1 MNALTMLEASKL
13 KYHALHPRKPFMS
26 APSAGILKPPE
37 QEQKPEV
44 TEQQKNSPRIS
55 LRDFFVYL
63 GPTLIVSLAYID
75 PGNFGTDIAGGSV
88 FNYTLVWAVWMAS
101 IFAMVLQYLSGKL
114 GIATGN
120 SLSQLLRGSLK
131 YRSRIIPYW
140 LAAEIAIAATDLAE
154 YLGTVIAL
162 NILFGIPLLYASIF
176 GALDVIILL
185 ALTSNR
191 FRVIEYFFM
200 VFVSIIAIG
209 FLYELLLVG
218 PNLQQIGIHSLSPSI
233 SGGTVLTVVGIVGAT
248 VMPHV
253 LWLHSSL
260 TSEKLGR
267 WGIKENEH
275 PPRKKLLGLHLREN
289 VVILAIAGCV
299 NVAILV
305 MAAAA
310 FFGHGYTNI
319 SQIKD
324 AYDILGPLFGS
335 LSATVFALTLLAS
348 GIASSVVGTL
358 AGQEVM
364 TGLLGVKVNPYLR
377 RIVTRFINVIPT
389 TACILIGFSPLAL
402 LFYSQVFL
410 SVLIP
415 LPMIPLIWYTS
426 KKRTMGSFVN
436 RRIMTILALA
446 VGATI
451 IALNI
456 ALLYTSV

>member
-1 MNALTMLEASKL
+1 
-13 KYHALHPRKPFMS
+13 MS
-26 APSAGILKPPE
+26 APPARSLKPPE
-37 QEQKPEV
+37 PGQKPEV
-44 TEQQKNSPRIS
+44 PEHRKSNPHIS
-55 LRDFFVYL
+55 LRDFFTYL

-88 FNYTLVWAVWMAS
+88 YNYDLIWAVWMAS
-101 IFAMVLQYLSGKL
+101 AFAMVLQYLSGKL

-120 SLSQLLRGSLK
+120 SLAQLLRGSLK
-131 YRSRIIPYW
+131 TRRRIIPYW

-185 ALTSNR
+185 ALTNNR
-191 FRVIEYFFM
+191 FRVVEYFFM

-209 FLYELLLVG
+209 FLYELLIVG
-218 PNLQQIGIHSLSPSI
+218 PNLNQIGIHSISPSI
-233 SGGTVLTVVGIVGAT
+233 SSGTVLVVVGIVGAT

-260 TSEKLGR
+260 TAAKIGR
-267 WGIKENEH
+267 WGIKDEEH
-275 PPRKKLLGLHLREN
+275 IPRKKLLGLHLREN
-289 VVILAIAGCV
+289 IVILAIAGCV

-319 SQIKD
+319 QQISD
-324 AYDILGPLFGS
+324 AYNVLKPLFGP
-335 LSATVFALTLLAS
+335 LAAIIFALTLLAS

-364 TGLLGVKVNPYLR
+364 TSLLGVKVNPYLR
-377 RIVTRFINVIPT
+377 RIITRGINVFPT
-389 TACILIGFSPLAL
+389 TACILIGISPLAL

-426 KKRTMGSFVN
+426 KKKTMGSYVN
-436 RRIMTILALA
+436 RRATIIVALA
-446 VGATI
+446 VGSVI
-451 IALNI
+451 VALNV
-456 ALLYTSV
+456 ALIYTSI

>member
-1 MNALTMLEASKL
+1 
-13 KYHALHPRKPFMS
+13 MS
-26 APSAGILKPPE
+26 GPSDGSIKPPE
-37 QEQKPEV
+37 QERKPEV
-44 TEQQKNSPRIS
+44 SEQKYNPHIS
-55 LRDFFVYL
+55 LRDIFVYL

-88 FNYTLVWAVWMAS
+88 FNYDLVWAVWMAS
-101 IFAMVLQYLSGKL
+101 AFAMVLQYLSGKL

-120 SLSQLLRGSLK
+120 SLPQLIRSSLRS
-131 YRSRIIPYW
+131 RSRIIAYW

-176 GALDVIILL
+176 GALDVVILL

-191 FRVIEYFFM
+191 FRVVEYFFM
-200 VFVSIIAIG
+200 VFVSIIAVG
-209 FLYELLLVG
+209 FLYELLVVG
-218 PNLQQIGIHSLSPSI
+218 PNLSQIAVHSISPSI
-233 SGGTVLTVVGIVGAT
+233 SAETVLVVVGIVGAT

-253 LWLHSSL
+253 LFLHSSL
-260 TSEKLGR
+260 TSGKLGR
-267 WGIKENEH
+267 WGIQDSEQVPK
-275 PPRKKLLGLHLREN
+275 KKLLRIHLREN
-289 VVILAIAGCV
+289 VAILSIAGCV

-305 MAAAA
+305 MGAAA
-310 FFGHGYTNI
+310 FFKYGYTNVQQI
-319 SQIKD
+319 SD
-324 AYDILGPLFGS
+324 AFNILKPLFGS
-335 LSATVFALTLLAS
+335 LAAIVFALTLLAS

-364 TGLLGVKVNPYLR
+364 TGLLGVQINPYLR

-389 TACILIGFSPLAL
+389 TTCILLGLSPLAL

-426 KKRTMGSFVN
+426 RTKVMGSFVN
-436 RRIMTILALA
+436 RRSMTVLALA
-446 VGATI
+446 VGAAI
-451 IALNI
+451 VALNI
-456 ALLYTSV
+456 ILLYTNL

>member
-1 MNALTMLEASKL
+1 MLEASKL

>member
-1 MNALTMLEASKL
+1 
-13 KYHALHPRKPFMS
+13 
-26 APSAGILKPPE
+26 
-37 QEQKPEV
+37 
-44 TEQQKNSPRIS
+44 
-55 LRDFFVYL
+55 
-63 GPTLIVSLAYID
+63 
-75 PGNFGTDIAGGSV
+75 
-88 FNYTLVWAVWMAS
+88 
-101 IFAMVLQYLSGKL
+101 
-114 GIATGN
+114 
-120 SLSQLLRGSLK
+120 LK

-140 LAAEIAIAATDLAE
+140 LAAELAIAATDLAE

-218 PNLQQIGIHSLSPSI
+218 PNLQQIGIHSISPSI

-267 WGIKENEH
+267 WGIQKSELA
-275 PPRKKLLGLHLREN
+275 PRKKLLRLHLREN

-310 FFGHGYTNI
+310 FYGHGYHSI

-324 AYDILGPLFGS
+324 AYKILGPLFGPV
-335 LSATVFALTLLAS
+335 SAIVFALTLLAS

-364 TGLLGVKVNPYLR
+364 TGLLGVKINPYLR

-389 TACILIGFSPLAL
+389 TACILIGLSPLAL

-410 SVLIP
+410 SILIP

-426 KKRTMGSFVN
+426 KQKVMGSFVN
-436 RRIMTILALA
+436 RRTMTIAALA
-446 VGATI
+446 VGTSI
-451 IALNI
+451 VVLNI
-456 ALLYTSV
+456 ALLYTAI

>member
-1 MNALTMLEASKL
+1 M
-13 KYHALHPRKPFMS
+13 
-26 APSAGILKPPE
+26 
-37 QEQKPEV
+37 QKPEV
-44 TEQQKNSPRIS
+44 TEQQKNSAQIS

-88 FNYTLVWAVWMAS
+88 FNYDLVWAVWMAS

-140 LAAEIAIAATDLAE
+140 LAAELAIAATDLAE

-162 NILFGIPLLYASIF
+162 NILFDIPLLYASIF
-176 GALDVIILL
+176 GALDVVILL
-185 ALTSNR
+185 ALTNNR

-218 PNLQQIGIHSLSPSI
+218 PNLQQIGIHSISPSI

-267 WGIKENEH
+267 WGIKKNELA
-275 PPRKKLLGLHLREN
+275 PRKKLLRLHLREN

-310 FFGHGYTNI
+310 FYGHGYKSI

-324 AYDILGPLFGS
+324 AYKILGPLFGP

-364 TGLLGVKVNPYLR
+364 TGLLGVKINPYLR

-426 KKRTMGSFVN
+426 KKKIMGSFVN
-436 RRIMTILALA
+436 RRVMTIAALV
-446 VGATI
+446 VGAAI
-451 IALNI
+451 VALNI
-456 ALLYTSV
+456 ALLYTSI

>member
-1 MNALTMLEASKL
+1 M
-13 KYHALHPRKPFMS
+13 
-26 APSAGILKPPE
+26 
-37 QEQKPEV
+37 
-44 TEQQKNSPRIS
+44 
-55 LRDFFVYL
+55 
-63 GPTLIVSLAYID
+63 SLAYID

-88 FNYTLVWAVWMAS
+88 FNYNLVWAVWMAS

-120 SLSQLLRGSLK
+120 SLSQLIRGSLK
-131 YRSRIIPYW
+131 HRSRVIPYW
-140 LAAEIAIAATDLAE
+140 LAAELAIAATDLAE

-162 NILFGIPLLYASIF
+162 NLLFNIPLLYASIF
-176 GALDVIILL
+176 GALDVVILL

-200 VFVSIIAIG
+200 VFVSIIAMG

-218 PNLQQIGIHSLSPSI
+218 PNLQQIGLHSVSPYM
-233 SGGTVLTVVGIVGAT
+233 SGGALLTVVGVVGAT

-260 TSEKLGR
+260 TSAKVGR
-267 WGIKENEH
+267 WGIKQDEIT
-275 PPRKKLLGLHLREN
+275 PRKKLLRIHLREN
-289 VVILAIAGCV
+289 VLILAIAGCV

-310 FFGHGYTNI
+310 FYRNGFTSI

-324 AYDILGPLFGS
+324 AYEILGPLFGS
-335 LSATVFALTLLAS
+335 SSQAVFALTLLAS

-364 TGLLGVKVNPYLR
+364 TGLLGVSVNPYLR

-389 TACILIGFSPLAL
+389 TACILLGFSPLAL

-410 SVLIP
+410 SILIP

-426 KKRTMGSFVN
+426 RTKIMGSFVN
-436 RRIMTILALA
+436 RRAM
-446 VGATI
+446 TI
-451 IALNI
+451 IALVVGASIVVLNI
-456 ALLYTSV
+456 ALIYTSI